1 MFQCIENSIYFIYL
15 QIKEPIMLVGY
26 SRVSTGEQN
35 LNLQTDAL
43 KAEGC
48 EKFYSD
54 VASGSSVERKGLNEA
69 IEYVRKGDVL
79 VVWKLDRLGRSL
91 KHIIELV
98 SFLETKGVGL
108 KFIQEKID
116 TTGSAGK
123 FYLQIFGALAEFE
136 RNIIRERTKAGLAS
150 ARARGRLGGRP
161 QKLSKDKIEMVKKLY
176 DSKGHTVQEIADLV
190 GISRVSVYAYLRKNS

>member
-1 MFQCIENSIYFIYL
+1 
-15 QIKEPIMLVGY
+15 MLVGY